1 MAATGAIRAGSAFV
15 ELFTDRTKLDKGL
28 DAASKRLKSW
38 GNSLVGIG
46 SKIFAF
52 GAALDAAGD
61 ASVMAFSNMAF
72 SAGQMALR
80 TGTAVESI
88 STLALVSERA
98 GGSAEGLEHS
108 FLHMSRT
115 LASAAGGS
123 REATEALMNLG
134 LSAGNLVNL
143 APDEAFRR
151 IATSI
156 AGIKNPMEQAARAQ
170 KIFGRGILDQL
181 PLLKMGGA
189 GIAELQDH
197 FAKMGLGISSADVA
211 TAREFQGM
219 MKEFEAV
226 LKRVGFE
233 IGRALLPALSQLRG
247 KVQPFVE
254 DVVKWIRENQGLVA
268 SMGHAGAII
277 AGTGAALIGLGVAL
291 KIAGGALFVFK
302 TALLFLLSTPGLIAA
317 TVAGGVYAFLKY
329 TAAGQQ
335 ALIDLK
341 DTALDAWGGISDALQ
356 AGDLN
361 AALDVVLAGLGLSWQ
376 QTWGRMSRY
385 FKDTWSDLKLVF
397 VDFVSDFILSSGFM
411 TKAML
416 VFGSTVDKVLN
427 KIGVLSDEDLVKR
440 LETAE
445 AGIALAGSDEGLK
458 KLRDAVKANALKGH
472 AGEHQANADD
482 FEGDLADA
490 QARLAAANAA
500 ARAAR
505 ERSRRTGEA
514 PGAPGVGDFTA
525 GVKADTAGTFA
536 GLAAGRLGGGT
547 TDSAATVLNTA
558 LAVVELRRLVN
569 IAQQGGFSVG

>member
-1 MAATGAIRAGSAFV
+1 MSVGAVRAGSAFV
-15 ELFTDRTKLDKGL
+15 ELFADPKKLEKGL
-28 DAASKRLKSW
+28 AAASNRLKSW

-46 SKIFAF
+46 SKIFAL
-52 GAALDAAGD
+52 GAGAMAIGD
-61 ASVMAFSNMAF
+61 TLVMSFSNSAF
-72 SAGQMALR
+72 AAGQMALR
-80 TGTAVESI
+80 TGTAVESM

-115 LASAAGGS
+115 LANAAGGS

-134 LSAGNLVNL
+134 LSAGKLVNL

-254 DVVKWIRENQGLVA
+254 DVVKWVRENQGLVA
-268 SMGHAGAII
+268 SLGHAGVVI
-277 AGTGAALIGLGVAL
+277 AGAGAAVVGLGVAFKL
-291 KIAGGALFVFK
+291 AGAGLYVFK
-302 TALLFLLSTPGLIAA
+302 TALLVVTSTPGLIAA
-317 TVAGGVYAFLKY
+317 ALAGGAYAFFKY

-335 ALIDLK
+335 ALTDLK

-361 AALDVVLAGLGLSWQ
+361 AALEVVLAGLGVAWQSSW
-376 QTWGRMSRY
+376 GKMSRY

-397 VDFVSDFILSSGFM
+397 MDTIGDMILSSGFL

-416 VFGSTVDKVLN
+416 VFGTTVDKVLN
-427 KIGVLSDEDLVKR
+427 KVGALSDEDLAKR

-445 AGIALAGSDEGLK
+445 AGAKLAGSDEGLK
-458 KLRDAVKANALKGH
+458 KLRDAVRNNALKGH
-472 AGEHQANADD
+472 ADEHEANADD
-482 FEGDLADA
+482 FEGELHE
-490 QARLAAANAA
+490 ARNKLIAANAR
-500 ARAAR
+500 ARIAR
-505 ERSRRTGEA
+505 ERSRRPGEA
-514 PGAPGVGDFTA
+514 PGGPGVGDFTA
-525 GVKADTAGTFA
+525 GVRADTAGTFA

-547 TDSAATVLNTA
+547 TDSAQTVYNTA
-558 LAVVELRRLVN
+558 QAVAALKRLIQ
-569 IAQQGGFSVG
+569 IAEQGGFAVG